1 MNPYTGTNPSRPS
14 SRRRWRPHIIVPAIV
29 TIIIGSIL
37 FATARET
44 LRPTIPV
51 AVSPAVL
58 PADTTS
64 NVSEPGRPR
73 VQTVQAP
80 GWLEADPYFIACTAL
95 ADGVVEEILVLEG
108 EAVEKGQI
116 VARLVQDDARLA
128 LAVAEAELVAAEAVV
143 GIEKAHY
150 AASELAWDH
159 PIERDRALETSRAT
173 LAETEAELVQLPALI
188 DVEEATVDRLREEAE
203 RTRRAVA
210 SGAINELELIILE
223 KQVEAQAARLEA
235 LRKRDAILRARRDRL
250 QADVRA
256 AERNAELRIEERRS
270 LTTERAKIQQVE
282 AEAMLARVR
291 RDEAQLRLDRM
302 VIRAPITGVV
312 QRRLKVPGDKVML
325 GMDDPHSAHMLHLF
339 DPAHLQVRVDVPLAD
354 ASHISVGQACEVIV
368 EVLPDTTFRGEV
380 TRITNEAD
388 LQKNTLQIKVRVLNP
403 SPVLKPEMLTRVKF
417 LGTGGSSTST
427 RTDAPSLLVPTEA
440 LTDRTDDAGVVWT
453 VRGRRGAVG
462 TAQPVSVS
470 VVAAENDTTLVR
482 GPLSQGDL
490 LVVSNTDLRPGQR
503 VRMLAAG
510 GAQ

>member
-1 MNPYTGTNPSRPS
+1 METPTGTNLSRPFT
-14 SRRRWRPHIIVPAIV
+14 RRRWRPHIVVPTIVV
-29 TIIIGSIL
+29 VIIGSLL
-37 FATARET
+37 FVTARET

-51 AVSPAVL
+51 SVSPAVL
-58 PADTTS
+58 PADNTS
-64 NVSEPGRPR
+64 VAREPGRPR

-95 ADGVVEEILVLEG
+95 ADGVMEEILVLEG
-108 EAVEKGQI
+108 EAVEKGQV
-116 VARLVQDDARLA
+116 VAKMVRDDAQLA
-128 LAVAEAELVAAEAVV
+128 LAVAEAELAAAEAVV

-150 AASELAWDH
+150 AASELDWEH

-173 LAETEAELVQLPALI
+173 LAETEAELAQLPALI
-188 DVEEATVDRLREEAE
+188 DVEEATVERLREETE
-203 RTRRAVA
+203 RARRAVS

-223 KQVEAQAARLEA
+223 KRVEAQAARLEA

-250 QADVRA
+250 QANVRA
-256 AERNAELRIEERRS
+256 AERNAELRIEERRN
-270 LTTERAKIQQVE
+270 LTTELAKIQQVE

-325 GMDDPHSAHMLHLF
+325 GMDDPHSAHVLHLF

-354 ASHISVGQACEVIV
+354 ASHISVGQACEVVV

-388 LQKNTLQIKVRVLNP
+388 LQKNTLQIKVRVLDP
-403 SPVLKPEMLTRVKF
+403 STVLKPEMLTRVKF
-417 LGTGGSSTST
+417 LGTIGAATSTST
-427 RTDAPSLLVPTEA
+427 DTSSVLVPTDA
-440 LTDRTDDAGVVWT
+440 LTQRTDDAGIVWT
-453 VRGRRGAVG
+453 VRSRRGAVG

-470 VVAAENDTTLVR
+470 VLSTEQGSTLVR
-482 GPLSQGDL
+482 GPLTQGDL
-490 LVVSNTDLRPGQR
+490 LVVSNTELRPGQR

-510 GAQ
+510 GVQ